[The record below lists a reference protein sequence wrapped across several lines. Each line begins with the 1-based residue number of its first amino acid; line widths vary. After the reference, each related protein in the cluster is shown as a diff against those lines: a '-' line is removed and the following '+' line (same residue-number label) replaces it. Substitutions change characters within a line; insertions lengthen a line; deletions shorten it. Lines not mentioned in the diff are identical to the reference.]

1 MTVFWPFCKYGFLIK
16 LVSGDRGF
24 LSNVTGE
31 FDELFVV
38 ELKFVAKFPIPPPF
52 MEIGEMIWEWDLLM
66 LVCGLIRIKFELL
79 RLLGLCKTDAWGPDR
94 RIGLCT
100 SEFPDPVVAVLRI
113 LALSASQALLKS
125 SNDVGAGLFSVK
137 LSLSKLNPGRNRFL
151 EVLPNLQSWICD
163 NL

>member
-38 ELKFVAKFPIPPPF
+38 ELKFVAKFPIPLPF
-52 MEIGEMIWEWDLLM
+52 IEIGEIIWEWDLLM

-79 RLLGLCKTDAWGPDR
+79 RLRGLCKTEAWGADR
-94 RIGLCT
+94 RIGLCI
-100 SEFPDPVVAVLRI
+100 SEFPVPVAVRRI

-125 SNDVGAGLFSVK
+125 NHDVGAGLFSVK
-137 LSLSKLNPGRNRFL
+137 LSLSKLNPGRKRFFRGL
-151 EVLPNLQSWICD
+151 TKSSELNLW
-163 NL
+163 